1 MRGAILVAEIQILF
15 FTLYLLVSLKL
26 SSTSA
31 FKILF
36 GFLSWFL
43 VTQPVTTYCYILLGV
58 VYEDDG
64 IASALTRS
72 KKRSCSLHMN
82 SIWISL
88 RRYLINP
95 FLFSA
100 LSCGLSVAGGV
111 DVSIIALTGLAF
123 CYFLVMVS
131 LFIVVRKESYS

>member
-1 MRGAILVAEIQILF
+1 MLF
-15 FTLYLLVSLKL
+15 FTLYLLISLKL

-58 VYEDDG
+58 VYEDDD
-64 IASALTRS
+64 IACALTRS
-72 KKRSCSLHMN
+72 KKRSCSLHLN

-88 RRYLINP
+88 RRHLINP

-100 LSCGLSVAGGV
+100 LSRGLSVAGGV
-111 DVSIIALTGLAF
+111 DVSVLGLIGLTL
-123 CYFLVMVS
+123 CYCLVMVS
-131 LFIVVRKESYS
+131 LFIVIRKESYL